1 MVLERAYAAAGLDLA
16 AADGPQALQ
25 LSWRPHTGRWLAEAA
40 PAIALAINSAACLLN
55 LGAVIIDGS
64 FDRALLDALLAATS
78 SALDRYNWEGVM
90 RPELLPGAIGS
101 DARAIGAA
109 MLPLHA
115 NFAPDRDLFLKAG

>member
-1 MVLERAYAAAGLDLA
+1 MVACGPRQSALRAACHHHQRHARG
-16 AADGPQALQ
+16 
-25 LSWRPHTGRWLAEAA
+25 E
-40 PAIALAINSAACLLN
+40 INGAACLLD
-55 LGAVIIDGS
+55 LGAVIVDGS

-78 SALDRYNWEGVM
+78 TALDRCNWEGVT
-90 RPELLPGAIGS
+90 RPQLLPGAIGS